1 MVSVSRMRIASIG
14 VKSASLELGLLGE
27 AGEVVEMGY
36 LKKGSRVVL
45 SKSITIGGAGTAS
58 LELH

>member
-1 MVSVSRMRIASIG
+1 MRIASVG
-14 VKSASLELGLLGE
+14 VQSASLELGLLGE

-58 LELH
+58 LELD

>member
-1 MVSVSRMRIASIG
+1 VVSVSRMRIA